1 LQKQKQKQ
9 TMNVNESY
17 RDFDFFNGTVKAT
30 IVKSF
35 GTLELTGRDFNH
47 ILQMRRKTSS
57 TLQGLEDTVQVT
69 SRPKMLFMP
78 AEKHRALISEL
89 QKRNVVCMAPD
100 NKEEGLWSTF
110 ALRTKSVDGDVLF
123 DALTAIGA
131 TELRL
136 VTFGEKMPIASFC
149 NKIGPYLDDAADAS
163 FVFDLTSNIVCEQR
177 NNIPLL
183 HVVPE
188 TDAHHA
194 ATLNLLGRLGSEDI
208 RVPSG
213 SVRISHMID
222 KDLLPRNPRR
232 NAAVQ
237 YMMIYPTLTHL
248 LKAMGVPDHLPE
260 LPTQER
266 ARRFRQKLQAWL
278 ATLTARDMKGA
289 LDAVLGKYRIE
300 VRCTFKGSGANL
312 CAFLTRNSGCTTLA
326 DVKRISGVDVGVSFV
341 SRDAYINQL
350 KSMFRILEDPAC
362 LIGYGDKRHL
372 TPVPDVAKARIAD
385 IINFMGLTVG
395 LFDSISLTAKL
406 TTWELLA
413 PDQKQPDKDAIAKSK
428 YLWEAEQQ
436 NVENNQ
442 RAANPPRRSHVLH
455 VPPQAPPVQAD
466 RNVAANDGGDVDE
479 DDGND
484 DERIAEVK
492 RDMVTSR
499 FGPLRKLCVR
509 HNGRVVMSEDNEDL
523 LAERIWAKYGE
534 QWRDHISTNE
544 SAEKAR
550 VERNKRSN
558 ERRKAQRRA
567 ALQPQAANAAN
578 GNAQQ
583 NQNNNQNQQ

>member
-1 LQKQKQKQ
+1 
-9 TMNVNESY
+9 
-17 RDFDFFNGTVKAT
+17 
-30 IVKSF
+30 VKSF
-35 GTLELTGRDFNH
+35 GTLELTGRNFNH

-78 AEKHRALISEL
+78 AVKHRALILEL
-89 QKRNVVCMAPD
+89 QKRNIVCVAPD
-100 NKEEGLWSTF
+100 KKEEGLWSTF

-149 NKIGPYLDDAADAS
+149 NKIGPYLDDDADAS

-177 NNIPLL
+177 NSIPLL
-183 HVVPE
+183 HVTPQ
-188 TDAHHA
+188 TDAHGA
-194 ATLNLLGRLGSEDI
+194 TTLNLLGRLGSEEI

-213 SVRISHMID
+213 SVRISSHMID

-232 NAAVQ
+232 NANATVQ

-248 LKAMGVPDHLPE
+248 LKALGVPDHLPE

-312 CAFLTRNSGCTTLA
+312 CAFVTRNSGCTTLA

-341 SRDAYINQL
+341 SRDAYIQQL
-350 KSMFRILEDPAC
+350 KSMFRFLDDPAS
-362 LIGYGDKRHL
+362 LIGYGDKRHAL
-372 TPVPDVAKARIAD
+372 PVPDVAKARIAD

-395 LFDSISLTAKL
+395 LFESISLTAKL
-406 TTWELLA
+406 TTWELVA
-413 PDQKQPDKDAIAKSK
+413 PDQELPIKDDIIKSK
-428 YLWEAEQQ
+428 CLWEAEQE
-436 NVENNQ
+436 NVKNNQ
-442 RAANPPRRSHVLH
+442 RAADPPRRSRVLH
-455 VPPQAPPVQAD
+455 VPPQAPHVQAN
-466 RNVAANDGGDVDE
+466 RNVAGNDGGDVDE
-479 DDGND
+479 DDNND

-492 RDMVTSR
+492 RNMVTSR

-523 LAERIWAKYGE
+523 LAKRIWAVYGE

-567 ALQPQAANAAN
+567 ALQPQAADAAN